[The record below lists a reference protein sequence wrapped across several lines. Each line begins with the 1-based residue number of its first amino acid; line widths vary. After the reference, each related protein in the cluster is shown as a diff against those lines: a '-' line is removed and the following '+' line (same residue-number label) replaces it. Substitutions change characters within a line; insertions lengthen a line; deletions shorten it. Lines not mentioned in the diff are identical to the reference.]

1 MEMEPNNRVTFQS
14 LLYLIFTGMKP
25 MTEDDRRLLVKQSY
39 PFKTRCEQD
48 CEAPRKKYIQSE
60 VSRIM
65 TSEGTVIKNM
75 VDGSIEVCAYY

>member
-1 MEMEPNNRVTFQS
+1 
-14 LLYLIFTGMKP
+14 
-25 MTEDDRRLLVKQSY
+25 MTDDDRRLLVKQSY

-75 VDGSIEVCAYY
+75 VDGSIEVCAYYSSLSPTYETLIQRKCFHQFAE